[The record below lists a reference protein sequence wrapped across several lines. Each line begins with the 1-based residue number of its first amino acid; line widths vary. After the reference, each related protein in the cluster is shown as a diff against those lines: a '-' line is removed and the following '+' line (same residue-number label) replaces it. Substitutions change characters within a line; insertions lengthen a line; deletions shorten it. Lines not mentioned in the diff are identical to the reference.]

1 MQLLEA
7 GMGLRSA
14 VIELR
19 RPGGSLR
26 FVLFPMVHIGEPSF
40 YEAVMD
46 QLRGCDL
53 VVAEGIQGRSR
64 AASMLT
70 LSYRLVKRG
79 RLGLVTQNLDLG
91 SLNIPVLRPDM
102 SGGDFSRAWRGV
114 SVLHR
119 LLVWLVLPVFIP
131 VVFLF
136 GTRARL
142 AGHLSLDDDHGLG
155 GYIEDFE
162 DMDKVLSDDRDR
174 LLIDALAAIHETRG
188 TEPLLVGVVYG
199 AQHMIAVVHVLSAR
213 FGYVPRAGDW
223 LRVFDY

>member
-1 MQLLEA
+1 
-7 GMGLRSA
+7 MGLRSA

-40 YEAVMD
+40 YEAVTE

-64 AASMLT
+64 AASLLT

-79 RLGLVTQNLDLG
+79 RLGLVTQSLDLG
-91 SLNIPVLRPDM
+91 SLEVPVLRPDM
-102 SGGDFSRAWRGV
+102 SGGDFDLGWRGV
-114 SVLHR
+114 SVLRR
-119 LLVWLVLPVFIP
+119 LLIWLVLPVFIL

-155 GYIEDFE
+155 GYVEGFE
-162 DMDKVLSDDRDR
+162 DVDKVLSDGRDR
-174 LLIDALAAIHETRG
+174 LLVDALAAIHETRG
-188 TEPLLVGVVYG
+188 TEPLRVGVVYG

-213 FGYVPRAGDW
+213 FGYVPRSGDW
-223 LRVFDY
+223 LKVFDY